1 MNPQKI
7 LIFSTAYCPFVG
19 GAEVAVKEITDRIV
33 DTQFDLITAKLDR
46 KLPSIEKIGNINVYR
61 VGFGFKTLDKLW
73 LALFGHR
80 KAAKL
85 YKEKKYDV
93 VWSMMAS
100 QASIAAAKFKIKE
113 SKPKLILTM
122 QEGDEE
128 EHLKRYVL
136 GVNFLYRWLIKPLHL
151 LVFQKADFGTA
162 ISNYLIER
170 MRKNGVD
177 VPIELIPNGV
187 DINKFEIRNSKSEIE
202 ERKKIR
208 QELELKEGDIV
219 LVTSSRLVKKNG
231 VGDVI
236 HALTKL
242 SENIKFLIL
251 GEGYLE
257 ESLKLKAKSLKV
269 SDRVIF
275 MGLVSHQ
282 SLPKYLK
289 ACDIFIRASLSEGF
303 GVSFIEAMA
312 AKLPVIATPV
322 GGITDFLFSPAKLM
336 RSGIDAIATGYFC
349 EPENP
354 ESIVSTVQ
362 KVISDPNK
370 NQIIENAYKMVKEK
384 YDWDLIA
391 KQMSAVFNIK

>member
-162 ISNYLIER
+162 
-170 MRKNGVD
+170 
-177 VPIELIPNGV
+177 
-187 DINKFEIRNSKSEIE
+187 
-202 ERKKIR
+202 
-208 QELELKEGDIV
+208 KEWRG
-219 LVTSSRLVKKNG
+219 R
-231 VGDVI
+231 
-236 HALTKL
+236 
-242 SENIKFLIL
+242 
-251 GEGYLE
+251 
-257 ESLKLKAKSLKV
+257 
-269 SDRVIF
+269 SD
-275 MGLVSHQ
+275 
-282 SLPKYLK
+282 
-289 ACDIFIRASLSEGF
+289 
-303 GVSFIEAMA
+303 
-312 AKLPVIATPV
+312 
-322 GGITDFLFSPAKLM
+322 
-336 RSGIDAIATGYFC
+336 
-349 EPENP
+349 
-354 ESIVSTVQ
+354 
-362 KVISDPNK
+362 
-370 NQIIENAYKMVKEK
+370 
-384 YDWDLIA
+384 
-391 KQMSAVFNIK
+391 